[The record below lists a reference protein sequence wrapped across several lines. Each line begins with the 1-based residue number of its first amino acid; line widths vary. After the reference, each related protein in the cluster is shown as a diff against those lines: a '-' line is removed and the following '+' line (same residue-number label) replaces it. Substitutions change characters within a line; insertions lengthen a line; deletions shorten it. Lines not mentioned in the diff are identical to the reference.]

1 MGSFQIQSSLIFA
14 RRELSSYQY
23 AFETVMEYCDREGI
37 DHADEQNNE
46 ELVQFINHIQ
56 DQIAKWIERINKL
69 QIQ

>member
-1 MGSFQIQSSLIFA
+1 
-14 RRELSSYQY
+14 
-23 AFETVMEYCDREGI
+23 MEYCDREGI